1 MILLLHSPFLGLQ
14 KRSSADYILSALFEY
29 SHCLRCHPYCASE
42 DSTRSDCYDWSKRV
56 VRAVTR
62 GAFSWSEC
70 CIEKT
75 MIQNCYSRSQWTAS
89 SKTSADVLW
98 RQVPLRLFLPLVY
111 LLLLL
116 LLFSLFLLL
125 SLSSLP
131 PLKMFLISNSSH
143 RHFSQRNVRK
153 QCTRAKVP

>member
-14 KRSSADYILSALFEY
+14 KRSSADYILSALFEH
-29 SHCLRCHPYCASE
+29 SHCLRCHSYSAE

-62 GAFSWSEC
+62 GACSWSEC
-70 CIEKT
+70 YIEKT

-98 RQVPLRLFLPLVY
+98 RRVPLRLFLPLVY

-116 LLFSLFLLL
+116 LFSLFLLP

-131 PLKMFLISNSSH
+131 PLKTFPISISSH
-143 RHFSQRNVRK
+143 RHFSQRNFRK